1 VSADLARAGNILLAG
16 VGGQGT
22 ILASELLCD
31 ALLSAGYDV
40 KKSEVHGMS
49 QRGGR
54 VESHVRYGKKVFS
67 PLIPRG
73 EVDLLLGFELV
84 ETYRSLPW
92 LAPGAR
98 IVAAAAMILPFGS
111 LTGESPYPRDAAARI
126 AALGFDL
133 TVLDCDRLAARAGEK
148 RAANVALLGRLST
161 FLPVEESAWENSLR
175 ALAPPKALEK
185 NLTAFRLGRESTSL
199 TPMA

>member
-1 VSADLARAGNILLAG
+1 MSSDLSRAGNILLAG

-22 ILASELLCD
+22 ILASELLCHV
-31 ALLSAGYDV
+31 LLAAGYDV

-54 VESHVRYGKKVFS
+54 VESHVRYGDKVYS

-73 EVDLLLGFELV
+73 EVDLLLGFEMA

-98 IVAAAAMILPFGS
+98 ILAAATAILPYGS
-111 LTGESPYPRDAAARI
+111 LIGEAPYPRDAAERI
-126 AALGFDL
+126 RERGFHL
-133 TVLDCDRLAARAGEK
+133 EVVDCDELAARAGEK
-148 RAANVALLGRLST
+148 RAANVALLGRFSL
-161 FLPVEESAWENSLR
+161 FLPAPEETWLGSLA
-175 ALAPPKALEK
+175 ALVPAKALEK
-185 NLTAFRLGRESTSL
+185 NLVAFRLGRKESGVV
-199 TPMA
+199 

>member
-1 VSADLARAGNILLAG
+1 MSADMAKAGNILLAG

-54 VESHVRYGKKVFS
+54 VESHVRYGHKVYS

-73 EVDLLLGFELV
+73 EVDLLLGFELA

-98 IVAAAAMILPFGS
+98 IVAAATMLLPCGS

-126 AALGFDL
+126 SALGFDL
-133 TVLDCDRLAARAGEK
+133 TVLDCEGLAARAGEG

-161 FLPVEESAWENSLR
+161 FLPVGESAWEGTLR
-175 ALAPPKALEK
+175 ALVPPKALER
-185 NLTAFRLGRESTSL
+185 NIAAFRLGRASI
-199 TPMA
+199 